1 MSKHVVNPD
10 LCTACTVCV
19 AHCPV
24 AEVVREYRGPKLS
37 GPASERLRLLSP
49 EDDMSLDFCSN
60 CKNCDISCP
69 SGVPIST
76 LNMKARAKMLE
87 GKPEKQGRKMMAHG
101 EQMGKL
107 VSRFPG
113 AAALVNLG
121 MGFGKSLGMMDMVG
135 ISSKA
140 PLPKYASTSF
150 YKQFK
155 AYKQPTC
162 KAKVVFYPGC
172 TINFNAP
179 EIGMDLVK
187 VLNANN
193 IEVLVDEDFV
203 CCGSPLVVGGYLG
216 EAKENARKNTG
227 LMSKWRKQ
235 GYPVITACTS
245 CGLMLKQE
253 YQELFSLDG
262 MEENAENIYDIM
274 EYLSMLDDEGKLNT
288 NFGEVKEAML
298 YHAPCHLRA
307 QGMGL
312 PALDVL
318 SLIPNVKIENAGAGC
333 CGMSGSY
340 GMQANKREISLKIG
354 EKLFNRIRD
363 AKVNT
368 VVSDC
373 GTCRLQITDG
383 AKVKTFH
390 PISIIARAYEAK

>member
-49 EDDMSLDFCSN
+49 EDDASLDYCSN

-76 LNMKARAKMLE
+76 LNMKARAKMWE
-87 GKPEKQGRKMMAHG
+87 GKPEPQGRKMMAHG
-101 EQMGKL
+101 EQMGRL
-107 VSRFPG
+107 LARFPG
-113 AAALVNLG
+113 AASLVNLG
-121 MGFGKSLGMMDMVG
+121 MGFGKSLGMMDVVG

-140 PLPKYASTSF
+140 PLPKYASTTF

-155 AYKQPTC
+155 SFKQ
-162 KAKVVFYPGC
+162 KATGKKVVFYPGC
-172 TINFNAP
+172 TVSFNAP
-179 EIGMDLVK
+179 EIGMDVVK
-187 VLNANN
+187 VLQANGY
-193 IEVLVDEDFV
+193 EVIVEEEFV

-216 EAKENARKNTG
+216 EAKENARKNTE

-253 YQELFSLDG
+253 YQELFHMEG
-262 MEENAENIYDIM
+262 MDENAANIYDIM
-274 EYLSMLDDEGKLNT
+274 EFLSMLDDEDKLNKA
-288 NFGEVKEAML
+288 FGAVNDQML

-312 PALDVL
+312 PALDIL
-318 SLIPNVKIENAGAGC
+318 SMIPNFKIENAAAGC

-340 GMQANKREISLKIG
+340 GMQSSKREISLKIG
-354 EKLFNRIRD
+354 KKLFDRIGQ
-363 AKVNT
+363 AGVKT

-373 GTCRLQITDG
+373 GTCRLQIGDG
-383 AKVKTFH
+383 AKVATLH
-390 PISIIARAYEAK
+390 PIQIVARAYEAK

>member
-49 EDDMSLDFCSN
+49 QDDASLDFCSN

-76 LNMKARAKMLE
+76 LNMKARAKMWE
-87 GKPEKQGRKMMAHG
+87 GKPEPQGRKMMAHG

-107 VSRFPG
+107 LARFPG
-113 AAALVNLG
+113 AASIVNLG
-121 MGFGKSLGMMDMVG
+121 MGLGKSLGMMDMVG

-140 PLPKYASTSF
+140 PLPSYASTTF

-155 AYKQPTC
+155 SFKQQSFD
-162 KAKVVFYPGC
+162 KKVVFYPGC
-172 TINFNAP
+172 TINFNQP
-179 EIGMDLVK
+179 EIGMDVVK
-187 VLNANN
+187 VLQANGY
-193 IEVLVDEDFV
+193 EVLVDEEFV

-216 EAKENARKNTG
+216 EASENAAKNTS
-227 LMSKWRKQ
+227 LMNKWRAK

-253 YQELFSLDG
+253 YQELFHHEG
-262 MEENAENIYDIM
+262 MDKNAENIYDIM
-274 EYLSMLDDEGKLNT
+274 EFLSMLDDEGKLNT
-288 NFGEVKEAML
+288 NFGEVKDTML
-298 YHAPCHLRA
+298 YHSPCHLRA

-312 PALDVL
+312 PALDIL
-318 SLIPNVKIENAGAGC
+318 GMIPGYSIENAAAGC

-340 GMQANKREISLKIG
+340 GMQANKREISLKVG
-354 EKLFNRIRD
+354 EKLFNRIRE
-363 AKVNT
+363 AGVKT

-373 GTCRLQITDG
+373 GTCRLQIGDG
-383 AKVKTFH
+383 AKVQAIH
-390 PISIIARAYEAK
+390 PVQIVARAYAAK

>member
-10 LCTACTVCV
+10 LGTACTVCV

-76 LNMKARAKMLE
+76 LNMKARAKMWAA
-87 GKPEKQGRKMMAHG
+87 KPEPQGRKMMAHG

-107 VSRFPG
+107 LARFPG
-113 AAALVNLG
+113 AAAIVNLG
-121 MGFGKSLGMMDMVG
+121 MGLGKSLGMMDMVG

-140 PLPKYASTSF
+140 PLPSYASTTF

-155 AYKQPTC
+155 SFKQKSCET
-162 KAKVVFYPGC
+162 KVVFYPGC
-172 TINFNAP
+172 TINFNQP
-179 EIGMDLVK
+179 EIGMDVVK
-187 VLNANN
+187 VLQANN

-203 CCGSPLVVGGYLG
+203 CCGSPLVVGGYLD
-216 EAKENARKNTG
+216 EASENARKNTS
-227 LMSKWRKQ
+227 LMSKWREK

-253 YQELFSLDG
+253 YQELFHHEG
-262 MEENAENIYDIM
+262 MDKNAENIYDIM
-274 EYLSMLDDEGKLNT
+274 EFLSMLDDEGKLNK
-288 NFGEVKEAML
+288 NFGEVKDTML

-312 PALDVL
+312 PALDIL
-318 SLIPNVKIENAGAGC
+318 GMIPEYRIENAAAGC

-354 EKLFNRIRD
+354 EKLFNRIRQ
-363 AKVNT
+363 ANVKT
-368 VVSDC
+368 VICDC
-373 GTCRLQITDG
+373 GTCRLQIGDG
-383 AKVKTFH
+383 ASVQTLH
-390 PISIIARAYEAK
+390 PVQIVARAYASK

>member
-49 EDDMSLDFCSN
+49 EDDASLDYCSN

-76 LNMKARAKMLE
+76 LNMKARAKMWE
-87 GKPEKQGRKMMAHG
+87 GKPEPQGRKMMAHG
-101 EQMGKL
+101 EQMGRL
-107 VSRFPG
+107 LARFPG
-113 AAALVNLG
+113 AASLVNLG
-121 MGFGKSLGMMDMVG
+121 MGFGKSLGMMDVVG

-140 PLPKYASTSF
+140 PLPKYASATF

-155 AYKQPTC
+155 AFKQKPC
-162 KAKVVFYPGC
+162 EKKVVFYPGC
-172 TINFNAP
+172 TVNFNAP

-187 VLNANN
+187 VLQANN

-216 EAKENARKNTG
+216 EAKENARKNTE
-227 LMSKWRKQ
+227 LMTKWRKQ

-253 YQELFSLDG
+253 YQELFHLGG
-262 MEENAENIYDIM
+262 MDENAANIYDIM
-274 EYLSMLDDEGKLNT
+274 EYLSLLDDEDKLNK
-288 NFGEVKEAML
+288 NLGAIREEML

-312 PALDVL
+312 PALDIL
-318 SLIPNVKIENAGAGC
+318 SLIPEYRIENAAAGC

-340 GMQANKREISLKIG
+340 GMQSSKRAISLKIG
-354 EKLFNRIRD
+354 EKLFDRIRQ
-363 AKVNT
+363 AGVST
-368 VVSDC
+368 VVCDC
-373 GTCRLQITDG
+373 GTCRLQIGDG
-383 AKVKTFH
+383 AKVEAVH
-390 PISIIARAYEAK
+390 PVCVLARAYEAK

>member
-113 AAALVNLG
+113 AAAIVNLG

-155 AYKQPTC
+155 AYKQPSC

-216 EAKENARKNTG
+216 EAKENASKNTS

-245 CGLMLKQE
+245 CGLMLK
-253 YQELFSLDG
+253 
-262 MEENAENIYDIM
+262 
-274 EYLSMLDDEGKLNT
+274 
-288 NFGEVKEAML
+288 
-298 YHAPCHLRA
+298 
-307 QGMGL
+307 
-312 PALDVL
+312 L
-318 SLIPNVKIENAGAGC
+318 SLIHI
-333 CGMSGSY
+333 
-340 GMQANKREISLKIG
+340 
-354 EKLFNRIRD
+354 
-363 AKVNT
+363 
-368 VVSDC
+368 
-373 GTCRLQITDG
+373 
-383 AKVKTFH
+383 
-390 PISIIARAYEAK
+390 

>member
-49 EDDMSLDFCSN
+49 DDDMSLDFCSN

-76 LNMKARAKMLE
+76 LNMKARAKMWE
-87 GKPEKQGRKMMAHG
+87 GKPEPQGRKMMAHG

-107 VSRFPG
+107 LARFPG
-113 AAALVNLG
+113 AAAIVNLG
-121 MGFGKSLGMMDMVG
+121 MGLGKSLGMMDMVD

-140 PLPKYASTSF
+140 PLPSYASTTF

-155 AYKQPTC
+155 SFKQ
-162 KAKVVFYPGC
+162 KSFDKKVVFYPGC
-172 TINFNAP
+172 TINFNQP
-179 EIGMDLVK
+179 ELGMDVVK
-187 VLNANN
+187 VLQANGY
-193 IEVLVDEDFV
+193 EVLVDEEFV

-216 EAKENARKNTG
+216 EANENARKNTS
-227 LMSKWRKQ
+227 LMNKWRAK

-253 YQELFSLDG
+253 YQELFHHEG
-262 MEENAENIYDIM
+262 MDKNAENIYDIM
-274 EYLSMLDDEGKLNT
+274 EFLSMLDDEGKLNT
-288 NFGEVKEAML
+288 NFGEVKDTML

-318 SLIPNVKIENAGAGC
+318 SLIPGYSVENAAAGC

-340 GMQANKREISLKIG
+340 GMQANKREISLKVG
-354 EKLFNRIRD
+354 EKLFNRIRQ
-363 AKVNT
+363 ANVKT
-368 VVSDC
+368 VISDC
-373 GTCRLQITDG
+373 GTCRLQIGDG
-383 AKVKTFH
+383 ASVQTLH
-390 PISIIARAYEAK
+390 PVQIVARAYAAK